1 MKTIQVNAYYF
12 HELSEEVQ
20 YKIIENNRETIR
32 DREMQ
37 LIHDEMDR
45 AIEKFM
51 YFMDAYRNRRGVVF
65 K

>member
-20 YKIIENNRETIR
+20 HKIIENNRETIR

-37 LIHDEMDR
+37 FIHDEMDR

-51 YFMDAYRNRRGVVF
+51 S
-65 K
+65 